1 VKQGS
6 VAALLASA
14 SFLLAAC
21 SSGGTSDTTATSQTS
36 GYLQTLPAVA
46 VPAAASTGS
55 AAAVPTSATVV
66 GDLRYGTDYLILY
79 MDGHSCGAAVIHQQ
93 ARQAAVNLTAAPP
106 STSNGGSATIP
117 GGPYE
122 TGTTTDADDPNTHAT
137 LSCARDTI
145 VVQYTT
151 GHPATPSEVHGPVTT
166 IPAQQ
171 GSSSIV
177 VALGTTDN
185 RHAVEAHFA

>member
-6 VAALLASA
+6 AIALLASA

-21 SSGGTSDTTATSQTS
+21 SGGTSDTAATSQSS

-46 VPAAASTGS
+46 VPAEASTGT
-55 AAAVPTSATVV
+55 AATVPASATVI

-79 MDGHSCGAAVIHQQ
+79 MEGRTCGAAVIRRQ
-93 ARQAAVNLTAAPP
+93 ARQAVVNLTAAPP
-106 STSNGGSATIP
+106 ATSTGGTTTIP

-166 IPAQQ
+166 IPAQH
-171 GSSSIV
+171 SSGSIV
-177 VALGTTDN
+177 VALGTTGN
-185 RHAVEAHFA
+185 RHAVEAHFV